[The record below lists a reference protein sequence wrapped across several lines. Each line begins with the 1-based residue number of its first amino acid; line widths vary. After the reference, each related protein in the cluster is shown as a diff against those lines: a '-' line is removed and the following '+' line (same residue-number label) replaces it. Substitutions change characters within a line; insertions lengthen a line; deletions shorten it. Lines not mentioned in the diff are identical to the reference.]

1 GFFVSCAE
9 GLSREE
15 RMQRIKIHHPKLS
28 ISAKCRLLSISRAS
42 VYYQPQPRPAAE
54 MALLRQ
60 IDQYFLDNP
69 CLGSRKMTALLRRD
83 GQSVSRKKVQ
93 RLMRQLGIQAVYA
106 KPNTSQPH
114 PLHPTYPYLLR
125 GLEINRANQ
134 VWCSDITYIPMQRG
148 FLYLVAVMDWYSRN
162 VLSWRVSNTLEADFC
177 VGALQDALRHFGTP
191 AIFNTDQG
199 SQFTSQA
206 FTGTLQDAGV
216 QISMDGRG
224 RYLDNIFI
232 ERLWRTV
239 KHECIYLHAPATG
252 TALNA
257 LLKRW
262 IHYYNQQR
270 PHQSLN
276 YQTPHEFYLASL
288 TGSSTL
294 NMQPPALAA

>member
-1 GFFVSCAE
+1 
-9 GLSREE
+9 
-15 RMQRIKIHHPKLS
+15 MQRIKIHHPKLS
-28 ISAKCRLLSISRAS
+28 ITAKCRLLSISRGS
-42 VYYQPQPRPAAE
+42 VYYQARPRPAAE
-54 MALLRQ
+54 LSLLRQ

-83 GQSVSRKKVQ
+83 GHVISRKKVQ
-93 RLMRQLGIQAVYA
+93 RLMRQLGIQAIYA

-114 PLHPTYPYLLR
+114 PSHPTYPYLLR
-125 GLEINRANQ
+125 GLDINRANQ
-134 VWCSDITYIPMQRG
+134 VWCADITYIPMQRG

-162 VLSWRVSNTLEADFC
+162 VLSWRLSNTLEADFC
-177 VGALQDALRHFGTP
+177 AMALQEALCQYGTP
-191 AIFNTDQG
+191 DIFNTDQG

-232 ERLWRTV
+232 ERLWRTL

-252 TALNA
+252 TELKN

-262 IHYYNQQR
+262 IPYYNQQR
-270 PHQSLN
+270 PHQSLQ
-276 YQTPHEFYLASL
+276 YQTPHEFYVASL
-288 TGSSTL
+288 AGSSTL
-294 NMQPPALAA
+294 ELPPDRLAA